1 MPTAKS
7 LILAAGSAALYT
19 TRYFTN
25 RIHRKLDDRDNLLR
39 DAVYKLE
46 AKPIGEYPCILEL
59 DKDLAQNETDITL
72 TGKFL
77 VDDATKAVATLFSG
91 EDYEL
96 TLTAVL
102 PGEQSFTVEWVGKS
116 AASAANLGANA
127 AVVWDAPNQN
137 LKIYTAS
144 DDPTWADIVT
154 AINADVVA
162 NKLIDVTGAG
172 ASVSNNTGVAA
183 ATASATAI
191 GSTTAGEGEIPVLY
205 IGSNVVAPGG
215 LDQTVSYKSATHSS
229 FEGNGETDGHSNP
242 CGIIE
247 FSESNGVSTVNFD
260 VAGLTANALV
270 SVRISSAGDSPV
282 MTQGL
287 SAIV

>member
-19 TRYFTN
+19 TRYVTN
-25 RIHRKLDDRDNLLR
+25 RIHRKLDERDNLLR

-46 AKPIGEYPCILEL
+46 AKPIAEYPCILEL
-59 DKDLAQNETDITL
+59 DKDLAANETDITM

-91 EDYEL
+91 QDYEL

-102 PGEQSFTVEWVGKS
+102 PGEQSFTVEWVGAS
-116 AASAANLGANA
+116 AASATNLGAAA
-127 AVVWDAPNQN
+127 AVIWDAPNQN
-137 LKIYTAS
+137 LKIYTGS
-144 DDPTWADIVT
+144 NHPTWQAIAT
-154 AINADVVA
+154 ALNADPVA

-172 ASVSNNTGVAA
+172 ASLANNTGVSGAS
-183 ATASATAI
+183 ASATAI

-205 IGSNVVAPGG
+205 LGAKVVAPGG
-215 LDQTVSYKSATHSS
+215 FDQTVSYKSATHSS
-229 FEGNGETDGHSNP
+229 FEGNGETDGHTNP
-242 CGIIE
+242 CGIIS
-247 FSESNGVSTVNFD
+247 FSGDATTTVNFD
-260 VAGLTANALV
+260 VAGLASAALV
-270 SVRISSAGDSPV
+270 SVRVSTAGSSPV

>member
-19 TRYFTN
+19 TRYVTN
-25 RIHRKLDDRDNLLR
+25 RIHRKLDERDNLLR

-46 AKPIGEYPCILEL
+46 AKPIAEYPCILEL
-59 DKDLAQNETDITL
+59 DKDLAANETDITM

-77 VDDATKAVATLFSG
+77 VDDGSKAVATLFSG
-91 EDYEL
+91 ELYEL

-102 PGEQSFTVEWVGKS
+102 PGEQSFTVQWMGPS
-116 AASAANLGANA
+116 AASATNLSAAA

-137 LKIYTAS
+137 LKIYTGS
-144 DDPTWADIVT
+144 NHPTWQAIVT
-154 AINADVVA
+154 ALNDI
-162 NKLIDVTGAG
+162 TGAG
-172 ASVSNNTGVAA
+172 ASLASNTGVSA

-205 IGSNVVAPGG
+205 LGAKVVAPGG
-215 LDQTVSYKSATHSS
+215 FDQTVSYKSATHSS
-229 FEGNGETDGHSNP
+229 FEGNGETDGHTNP
-242 CGIIE
+242 CGIIS
-247 FSESNGVSTVNFD
+247 FSGDATTTVNFD
-260 VAGLTANALV
+260 VAGLASAALV
-270 SVRISSAGDSPV
+270 SVRVSTAGSSPV